1 MGYPESKKK
10 VVRVRFAPSP
20 TGPLHG
26 GNVRTAI
33 FNWLFARQQKG
44 KFIIRIEDT
53 DEERSKQEYTDEI
66 VDSLTWL
73 GMFWDE
79 GPFFQSHHSAVYVKM
94 LEHLVSSGKLY
105 PCFCTE
111 DQLEADRQA
120 AAKKNIAPVYS
131 GRCRDLSDDEREQR
145 AKSEPYAP
153 RFKVEGGTLTYHD
166 AIRGDVTVDLKQVG
180 DFIVARS
187 DGSPTYNFAAAADDG
202 MMKISHVI
210 RGEDH
215 ISNTPKQVL
224 LMEALDFTVPVYAH
238 LPLILA
244 EDGTKLSKRHSVG
257 EFSKI
262 MNGGYLPEAVWNFFA
277 LIGWSSEDKK
287 EDMEIAELIEK
298 FSFDRVALRSAQYNV
313 QKLDW
318 LNRQKIKKASPQRLL
333 EFGAVQIKKYKEQ
346 FDSLTEEKKF
356 FLLDAVRDSITRLT
370 ELDDAL
376 SPFFESKPEAGLKEA
391 VKEYPADKVVT
402 EFLEHCEKG
411 DLKMAADSTSEKC
424 GVTGRQL
431 YMPIR
436 AALTG
441 MLEGVELKH
450 IYSFLTP
457 EERKERAKNFLEFI
471 KK

>member
-1 MGYPESKKK
+1 MGYPESEKRK
-10 VVRVRFAPSP
+10 VRVRFAPSP
-20 TGPLHG
+20 TGPLHA
-26 GNVRTAI
+26 GNVRTAV
-33 FNWLFARQQKG
+33 FNWLFARQQNG

-53 DEERSKQEYTDEI
+53 DEERSRQEYADEI

-79 GPFFQSHHSAVYVKM
+79 GPFFQSHHASLYVKM
-94 LEHLVSSGKLY
+94 LERLVADRKLY

-111 DQLEADRQA
+111 EQLEEDRRA

-131 GRCRDLSDDEREQR
+131 GRCRDISDKETEQR
-145 AKSEPYAP
+145 AQREPYAP
-153 RFKVEGGTLTYHD
+153 RFRVEGGTVTYHD
-166 AIRGDVTVDLKQVG
+166 AIRGDVTVDLEQVG

-187 DGSPTYNFAAAADDG
+187 DGSPTYNFASAVDDA

-224 LMEALDFTVPVYAH
+224 ILEALDITPPVYAH

-244 EDGTKLSKRHSVG
+244 EDGSKLSKRHSQAA
-257 EFSKI
+257 FSEI

-287 EDMEIAELIEK
+287 EDMDIHELVEK
-298 FSFDRVALRSAQYNV
+298 FSFDRVALRPAHYNV

-318 LNRQKIKKASPQRLL
+318 LNRQKIKKAPPKRLL
-333 EFGAVQIKKYKEQ
+333 ELGTVQIKKYEKQ
-346 FDSLTEEKKF
+346 FGSLAEEKKL
-356 FLLDAVRDSITRLT
+356 FLMDAVRDGITRLT

-376 SPFFESKPEAGLKEA
+376 SQFFESEPEAGLKEA
-391 VKEYPADKVVT
+391 VKDYPAEKVVAA
-402 EFLEHCEKG
+402 FLEHCDEDDFNK
-411 DLKMAADSTSEKC
+411 AADSASEKC
-424 GVTGRQL
+424 GVNGKPL

-441 MLEGVELKH
+441 ALKGPELKH
-450 IYSFLTP
+450 VYSFLSP
-457 EERKERAKNFLEFI
+457 QERKERAKSFLKFF

>member
-1 MGYPESKKK
+1 MGYPESEKKE
-10 VVRVRFAPSP
+10 VRVRFAPSP
-20 TGPLHG
+20 TGPLHA
-26 GNVRTAI
+26 GNVRTAV

-53 DEERSKQEYTDEI
+53 DTERSREEYTDEI

-79 GPFFQSHHSAVYVKM
+79 GPFFQSHHTSLYVKM
-94 LEHLVSSGKLY
+94 MEQLAGSGKIY
-105 PCFCTE
+105 PCFCTKE
-111 DQLEADRQA
+111 QLEVERRA

-131 GRCRDLSDDEREQR
+131 GICRDIPDDEREER
-145 AKSEPYAP
+145 AKKEPYAP
-153 RFKVEGGTLTYHD
+153 RFRIEGGTVTYHD

-187 DGSPTYNFAAAADDG
+187 DGSPTYNFASAVDDA

-224 LMEALDFTVPVYAH
+224 ILEALDFTPPVYAH
-238 LPLILA
+238 LPLMLA
-244 EDGTKLSKRHSVG
+244 EDGAKLSKRHSHAA
-257 EFSKI
+257 FSEI

-287 EDMEIAELIEK
+287 EDMEIGELVEK
-298 FSFDRVALRSAQYNV
+298 FSFDRVARRPAQYNL

-333 EFGAVQIKKYKEQ
+333 ELGSGYIKKYEKQ
-346 FDSLTEEKKF
+346 FGSLTEEKKL
-356 FLLDAVRDSITRLT
+356 FLLDAVRDSVTRLT
-370 ELDDAL
+370 ELDGAL
-376 SPFFESKPEAGLKEA
+376 SPFFESKLDETLKA
-391 VKEYPADKVVT
+391 SVADYPAEKVV
-402 EFLEHCEKG
+402 EAFIQHCDDE
-411 DLKMAADSTSEKC
+411 DLKKASAAASEKC
-424 GVTGRQL
+424 GVKGKQL

-441 MLEGVELKH
+441 MLEGPELKS
-450 IYSFLTP
+450 IYSFLSP

>member
-1 MGYPESKKK
+1 MGYPESDKTK
-10 VVRVRFAPSP
+10 VRVRFAPSP

-26 GNVRTAI
+26 GNIRTAV

-53 DEERSKQEYTDEI
+53 DDERSKDEYTDEI
-66 VDSLTWL
+66 IDSLTWM

-94 LEHLVSSGKLY
+94 LEHLVASGQLY

-111 DQLEADRQA
+111 DQLEKDRQA
-120 AAKKNIAPVYS
+120 AAKKNRAPIYS
-131 GRCRDLSDDEREQR
+131 GRCRDLPDDEREQR
-145 AKSEPYAP
+145 AKNEPYAP
-153 RFKVEGGTLTYHD
+153 RFKVEGDTLTYHD
-166 AIRGDVTVDLKQVG
+166 AIRGDVTVDLNQVG

-202 MMKISHVI
+202 MRKISHVL

-224 LMEALDFTVPVYAH
+224 LMKALDFTPPVYAH

-244 EDGTKLSKRHSVG
+244 EDGTKLSKRQSQAA
-257 EFSKI
+257 FSEI
-262 MNGGYLPEAVWNFFA
+262 MKGGYLPEAVWNFFA

-287 EDMEIAELIEK
+287 EDMAISELIEK
-298 FSFDRVALRSAQYNV
+298 FSFDRVALRPAQYNL

-318 LNRQKIKKASPQRLL
+318 LNRQKIKSASPQRLL
-333 EFGAVQIKKYKEQ
+333 EFGTVHIKKYEKQ
-346 FDSLTEEKKF
+346 FASLTDEKKF
-356 FLLDAVRDSITRLT
+356 IFFDAVRDSITRLT

-376 SPFFESKPEAGLKEA
+376 SVFFESNLDAELKEA
-391 VKEYPADKVVT
+391 IEDYPADKVVT
-402 EFLEHCEKG
+402 AFMEQCDVDEFK
-411 DLKMAADSTSEKC
+411 KAASSTSEKC
-424 GVTGRQL
+424 GVTGKQL

-441 MLEGVELKH
+441 ALEGVELKH

-457 EERKERAKNFLEFI
+457 EERKGRAQNFLEFI

>member
-1 MGYPESKKK
+1 M
-10 VVRVRFAPSP
+10 RVRFAPSP
-20 TGPLHG
+20 TGPLHA
-26 GNVRTAI
+26 GNVRTAV

-53 DEERSKQEYTDEI
+53 DVERSRQEYTDEI

-79 GPFFQSHHSAVYVKM
+79 GPFFQSHHTSLYVKM
-94 LEHLVSSGKLY
+94 LEHLAGKGKIY

-111 DQLEADRQA
+111 DQLEEDRRA
-120 AAKKNIAPVYS
+120 AAKRNIAPVYS
-131 GRCRDLSDDEREQR
+131 GRCRDISDEEREKR

-153 RFKVEGGTLTYHD
+153 RFRVEGDTVFYHD
-166 AIRGDVTVDLKQVG
+166 AVRGDITVDLKQVG

-187 DGSPTYNFAAAADDG
+187 DGSPTYNFASAVDDA

-215 ISNTPKQVL
+215 ISNTPKQIL
-224 LMEALDFTVPVYAH
+224 LMRALDIKPPVYAH

-244 EDGTKLSKRHSVG
+244 EDGVKLSKRHSHAA
-257 EFSKI
+257 FSEI
-262 MNGGYLPEAVWNFFA
+262 MNGGCLPEAAWNFFA

-287 EDMEIAELIEK
+287 EDMDIGELVEK
-298 FSFDRVALRSAQYNV
+298 FSFDRVALRPAQYNV

-333 EFGAVQIKKYKEQ
+333 ELGTVQIKKYEKQ
-346 FDSLTEEKKF
+346 FGSLTEEKKT
-356 FLLDAVRDSITRLT
+356 FLIDAVRDNITRLT
-370 ELDDAL
+370 ELDDAF
-376 SPFFESKPEAGLKEA
+376 SPFFEAKPESGLKEA
-391 VKEYPADKVVT
+391 VKDYPAEKVADA
-402 EFLEHCEKG
+402 FLKHCDEDDFK
-411 DLKMAADSTSEKC
+411 KAAGFVSEKC
-424 GVTGRQL
+424 GVNGKRL

-441 MLEGVELKH
+441 ALEGPELKH

-457 EERKERAKNFLEFI
+457 QERKERAKNFL
-471 KK
+471 

>member
-1 MGYPESKKK
+1 MGYPESEKKK
-10 VVRVRFAPSP
+10 VRVRFAPSP
-20 TGPLHG
+20 TGPLHA
-26 GNVRTAI
+26 GNIRTAV
-33 FNWLFARQQKG
+33 FNWLFARQQNG

-79 GPFFQSHHSAVYVKM
+79 GPFFQSHHNAVYVKM
-94 LEHLVSSGKLY
+94 LEHLVGSGKLY

-111 DQLEADRQA
+111 DQLEEDRRA
-120 AAKKNIAPVYS
+120 AAKKNRAPVYS
-131 GRCRDLSDDEREQR
+131 GRCRDIPDDEREQR
-145 AKSEPYAP
+145 AKNEPYAP

-166 AIRGDVTVDLKQVG
+166 AIRGEVTVDLKQVG

-215 ISNTPKQVL
+215 ISNTPKQLL
-224 LMEALDFTVPVYAH
+224 LMEALDFTPPVYAH

-244 EDGTKLSKRHSVG
+244 EDGSKLSKRHSQAA
-257 EFSKI
+257 FSEI

-287 EDMEIAELIEK
+287 EDMEISELIEK
-298 FSFDRVALRSAQYNV
+298 FSFDRIALRPAQYNL

-318 LNRQKIKKASPQRLL
+318 LNRQKIKKALPQRLV
-333 EFGAVQIKKYKEQ
+333 EFGTVYIKKYAKQ
-346 FDSLTEEKKF
+346 FASLADEKKF
-356 FLLDAVRDSITRLT
+356 FLVDAVRDSITRLT
-370 ELDDAL
+370 ELDDAFA
-376 SPFFESKPEAGLKEA
+376 PFFESNLDAELKEA
-391 VKEYPADKVVT
+391 VKDYPADKVVT
-402 EFLEHCEKG
+402 EFLEQCDKS

-424 GVTGRQL
+424 GETGKQL

-441 MLEGVELKH
+441 ALEGPELKH
-450 IYSFLTP
+450 IYSFLTQQ
-457 EERKERAKNFLEFI
+457 ERKERAQNFLEFI